1 MSRGVLVH
9 EWVARRG
16 GSELVLDAMA
26 SALPG
31 LDLHCLWT
39 DAPDRY
45 PGRAVHETWLAR
57 TPLRRSKA
65 AALPLLPATWRL
77 RPGDYDWAL
86 VSSHLFAHHVR
97 FTDQPADFRK
107 YVYVHSPA
115 RYLWEPSLDRRGDH
129 PLVRAL
135 AVPFRALDRRRAG
148 EPAEVAA
155 NSAFVAD
162 RIRRH
167 WGREATVIHPP
178 VDVERVT
185 ASLGLAG
192 SFGLAGSVG
201 RAGSPGRTAS
211 AAAGLGPVPTRHAAA
226 GSPAASTA
234 GPADPLTADELALLE
249 RLGDGFLLGASRFVA
264 YKRLDLVIATGEELG
279 IPVVIAGSGP
289 ERARLVELAERAS
302 VPVHLVDG
310 PSDGLMYALFA
321 RAVALVFPGIED
333 FGILPVEVL
342 AAGTPV
348 VVGPAGGARE
358 IVEPA
363 FPAAVA
369 PTDRPADLAA
379 AVRAVADADPAACV
393 ARAQQFALPVFHRE
407 LLSWLAPVL

>member
-1 MSRGVLVH
+1 
-9 EWVARRG
+9 
-16 GSELVLDAMA
+16 MA

-39 DAPDRY
+39 DAPGRY
-45 PGRAVHETWLAR
+45 PGRDVHETWLAR

-65 AALPLLPATWRL
+65 AALPLLPATWRR
-77 RPGDYDWAL
+77 RPGAYDWAL

-115 RYLWEPSLDRRGDH
+115 RYLWEPSLDRRGDR
-129 PLVRAL
+129 PWVRAM
-135 AVPFRALDRRRAG
+135 AVPFRALDRHRAG
-148 EPAEVAA
+148 EPAELAA

-162 RIRRH
+162 RIRTH
-167 WGREATVIHPP
+167 WDREARVIHPP
-178 VDVERVT
+178 VDVDRVT
-185 ASLGLAG
+185 ATLAETG
-192 SFGLAGSVG
+192 ATGAGPDG
-201 RAGSPGRTAS
+201 HPADRPGAV
-211 AAAGLGPVPTRHAAA
+211 AAA
-226 GSPAASTA
+226 TA
-234 GPADPLTADELALLE
+234 GPAQPLTPDEWALLD

-279 IPVVIAGSGP
+279 LPVVIAGSGP

-348 VVGPAGGARE
+348 VVGPVGGARE

-363 FPAAVA
+363 LPGAVA
-369 PTDRPADLAA
+369 PTDRPVDLAA
-379 AVRAVADADPAACV
+379 AVRAVAGADPATCV
-393 ARAQQFALPVFHRE
+393 ARARDFALPVFHRE

>member
-39 DAPDRY
+39 DAPGRY
-45 PGRAVHETWLAR
+45 PGRDVHETWLAR

-65 AALPLLPATWRL
+65 AALPLLPATWRA
-77 RPGDYDWAL
+77 RPGAYDWAL

-115 RYLWEPSLDRRGDH
+115 RYLWEPSLDRRGAH
-129 PLVRAL
+129 PAVRAL

-148 EPAEVAA
+148 EPTQIAA

-167 WGREATVIHPP
+167 WDREATVIHPP
-178 VDVERVT
+178 VDVARVT
-185 ASLGLAG
+185 ATLAG
-192 SFGLAGSVG
+192 GG
-201 RAGSPGRTAS
+201 
-211 AAAGLGPVPTRHAAA
+211 AAR
-226 GSPAASTA
+226 
-234 GPADPLTADELALLE
+234 LTDDEAALLDG
-249 RLGDGFLLGASRFVA
+249 LGDGFVLGASRFVA

-279 IPVVIAGSGP
+279 LPVVIAGAGP
-289 ERARLVELAERAS
+289 ERGRLVELAERAS
-302 VPVHLVDG
+302 VPVRLVDG
-310 PSDGLMYALFA
+310 PSDALMYALFA

-348 VVGPAGGARE
+348 VVGPVGGARE
-358 IVEPA
+358 IVEPVL
-363 FPAAVA
+363 PAAVA
-369 PTDRPADLAA
+369 PTDRPADLAD
-379 AVRAVADADPAACV
+379 AVRAVAGADPAACV
-393 ARAQQFALPVFHRE
+393 ARAWDFALPVFHRE